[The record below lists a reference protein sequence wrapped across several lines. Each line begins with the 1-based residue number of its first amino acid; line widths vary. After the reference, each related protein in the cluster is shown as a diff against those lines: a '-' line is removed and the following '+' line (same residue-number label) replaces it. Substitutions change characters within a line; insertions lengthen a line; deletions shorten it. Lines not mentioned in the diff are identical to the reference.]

1 MESVTKR
8 RMSEDELQRIAHANF
23 GCGCTH
29 TQELGEGWANSAY
42 VLQLEDGRSAVLK
55 AAAESE
61 EGRMRCE
68 RGLMRTEVDVMRKAT
83 SLGTVP
89 LPEIYAY
96 DASKSIVPCEY
107 FLMEKLSGVSYD
119 KVREEMPGQEKE
131 TVDRELGGYF
141 RQIHTITGTQFGYY
155 LPNPVN
161 SAAWDEAF
169 IGLMRD
175 VMQDGRDAGIELPM
189 GYGDLD
195 AKLQQHRDALREV
208 KTPRLIHW
216 DSWAG
221 NVFVQNGQVESLI
234 DFERAL
240 WADPLMEYGFG
251 KFAYSPAF
259 EQGYGEEDA
268 RIRIGAAT
276 IGADSQVA
284 TLPEGSEHSQ
294 KVRRA
299 LYPLYLDLVMRVE
312 CHYRGFGEE
321 HTQWA
326 HANLKDG
333 WERFLTATQDC

>member
-1 MESVTKR
+1 MESLTKR
-8 RMSEDELQRIAHANF
+8 RFTSQEIEYIARAAF
-23 GCGCTH
+23 GCGCKH
-29 TQELGEGWANSAY
+29 SEELSEGWANSAY
-42 VLQLEDGRSAVLK
+42 ALSLEDGRSAVLK

-68 RGLMRTEVDVMRKAT
+68 RGLMRTEVEVMRRVE

-89 LPEIYAY
+89 IPKIHAH
-96 DASKSIVPCEY
+96 DASKTIVPCEY
-107 FLMEKLSGVSYD
+107 FLMVKLDGDSYD
-119 KVREEMPGQEKE
+119 KIRDGLPQEQRD
-131 TVDRELGGYF
+131 TIDRELGGYF
-141 RQIHTITGTQFGYY
+141 RQIHSVAGTEFGYY
-155 LPNPVN
+155 LPNSIN
-161 SAAWDEAF
+161 SASWDEAF

-189 GYGDLD
+189 RYEDLD
-195 AKLQQHRDALREV
+195 SRLEKHRDALREV

-221 NVFVQNGQVESLI
+221 NVFVKDGRVESLI

-259 EQGYGEEDA
+259 EKGYEEEDA
-268 RIRIGAAT
+268 VMRADAA
-276 IGADSQVA
+276 A
-284 TLPEGSEHSQ
+284 LPEGSEHSQ
-294 KVRRA
+294 KIRRA

-326 HANLKDG
+326 QQNLQDG
-333 WERFLTATQDC
+333 WERFLTATKDC